1 MVLAV
6 AMALGELRHQVT
18 FVGGSAV
25 GFLITNTAF
34 LNVRPTDD
42 VDVVVEVASY
52 GRYQDLLESL
62 RKLGFVHD
70 MEGPLCRLVINGIK
84 VDVMPTDE
92 SILNFSNRWY
102 PLAVCKATQLALSEG
117 VSINLV
123 SAPMFVC
130 TKFEA
135 FFDRGKGDY
144 LSSSDIEDIV
154 AILNGRAEFVSECQA
169 EEAEVV
175 VYLRDCFGRLGSD
188 GQFLN
193 ALPGILP
200 FEARS
205 VKPLFFQRLQNLAK
219 CNRAKRGCNAFKV
232 VVADASR
239 QTRRW
244 ASCRILAP

>member
-1 MVLAV
+1 M
-6 AMALGELRHQVT
+6 T

-102 PLAVCKATQLALSEG
+102 PLAVCKATQLALSED

-154 AILNGRAEFVSECQA
+154 AVLNGRAEFVSECQA

-205 VKPLFFQRLQNLAK
+205 REAIVLSTIAELSEMQPCKTGL
-219 CNRAKRGCNAFKV
+219 
-232 VVADASR
+232 
-239 QTRRW
+239 
-244 ASCRILAP
+244 